1 MNNIDTA
8 YHDRQDLINN
18 LSGGVE
24 SRHANHEVKTPS
36 GREDSAQ
43 TNDQVSQGPTSS
55 GSGSSA
61 PPAQTLHDTWEAI
74 EAQLDHWAEMDRE
87 YWRQRKEKEY
97 ATWLERT
104 YGV

>member
-1 MNNIDTA
+1 MNIDTA
-8 YHDRQDLINN
+8 YNDRQDLINN
-18 LSGGVE
+18 LPVPVLAEPHRGADHASALQDGIARESTESLESLTSDSRGG
-24 SRHANHEVKTPS
+24 
-36 GREDSAQ
+36 
-43 TNDQVSQGPTSS
+43 
-55 GSGSSA
+55 
-61 PPAQTLHDTWEAI
+61 QTLPDTWEAI

>member
-1 MNNIDTA
+1 MNIDTA
-8 YHDRQDLINN
+8 YNDRQDLI
-18 LSGGVE
+18 
-24 SRHANHEVKTPS
+24 HET
-36 GREDSAQ
+36 
-43 TNDQVSQGPTSS
+43 T
-55 GSGSSA
+55 
-61 PPAQTLHDTWEAI
+61 DTWEAI